1 MSAIFY
7 LIGYPGVG
15 KYTVAKALA
24 ERTGARI
31 VDNHLANNPIFSLL
45 KLDGATP
52 IPAAA
57 WHRVKAIRDII
68 FDAMEHLSPHE
79 FSFILTN
86 VLHDDEGDRSLFA
99 QVEALAKA
107 RGSLF
112 LPILLSCTEEE
123 NCRRVTSHGRAERL
137 KDTSAE
143 NVRTLRAEKPLLPVV
158 HPNTLRLDTTAMPPE
173 TVSKKIIS
181 HSTSIPLRHSR
192 LRRVH
197 RASDGHEP

>member
-1 MSAIFY
+1 MSTIYY

-15 KYTVAKALA
+15 KYTVAQALA

-45 KLDGATP
+45 PLDGITA
-52 IPAAA
+52 IPEAA
-57 WHRVKAIRDII
+57 WERVKAIRDIV
-68 FDAMEHLSPHE
+68 FDTMEHLSPRE

-107 RGSLF
+107 RSSLF
-112 LPILLSCTEEE
+112 IPVLLSCTEEE
-123 NCRRVTSHGRAERL
+123 NCRRVTSPGRAKRL

-143 NVRTLRAEKPLLPVV
+143 NVRTLRAEKPLLPVA
-158 HPNTLRLDTTAMPPE
+158 HPNTLRLDTTMLAAE
-173 TVSKKIIS
+173 EVVEKI
-181 HSTSIPLRHSR
+181 LA
-192 LRRVH
+192 VN
-197 RASDGHEP
+197 AS